1 MRKTIYVLSLLILVL
16 GTWLV
21 VLWFPSFTP
30 QEDDRQETRYG
41 LNEGLELV
49 EQDNGKE
56 GKRYVVEDA
65 DGKELFVIPMRHSLL
80 DTRFRNGQLRFR
92 EQVTH
97 REGFIDRQGMVTFT
111 HEGFISIHENNKNL
125 KTTSTNTLSED
136 PSNTSTTYQ
145 GQQLPYTRE
154 HLWCDQTNCPIGAK
168 RSHKWISTRWHKTTP
183 STRKQPKSCK
193 AS

>member
-21 VLWFPSFTP
+21 VLWLPSFTP

-56 GKRYVVEDA
+56 GKRYIVEDA
-65 DGKELFVIPMRHSLL
+65 DGKELFVIPLRNSLL

-111 HEGFISIHENNKNL
+111 HEGLISIHENNKNL
-125 KTTSTNTLSED
+125 KTTYANTLSED

-145 GQQLPYTRE
+145 GTTTTYTRE
-154 HLWCDQTNCPIGAK
+154 HL
-168 RSHKWISTRWHKTTP
+168 
-183 STRKQPKSCK
+183 
-193 AS
+193 

>member
-21 VLWFPSFTP
+21 VLWLPAFTS

-49 EQDNGKE
+49 EQDNGKD

-65 DGKELFVIPMRHSLL
+65 DGKEQFVIPLRNCLL
-80 DTRFRNGQLRFR
+80 DTRFRNGLLRFR
-92 EQVTH
+92 EQVSH

-111 HEGFISIHENNKNL
+111 HEGFVSVHENNKNL
-125 KTTSTNTLSED
+125 KTSSANTSSED
-136 PSNTSTTYQ
+136 PSNTSASYQ
-145 GQQLPYTRE
+145 GATVHE
-154 HLWCDQTNCPIGAK
+154 GT
-168 RSHKWISTRWHKTTP
+168 SMV
-183 STRKQPKSCK
+183 
-193 AS
+193 

>member
-21 VLWFPSFTP
+21 VLWLPSFTP

-65 DGKELFVIPMRHSLL
+65 DGKELFVIPLRNSLL

-111 HEGFISIHENNKNL
+111 HEGFVSIHENNKNL
-125 KTTSTNTLSED
+125 KTTYANTLSED

-145 GQQLPYTRE
+145 GTTTTVHEGTSMVRSNKLSNRSKTLSQVDLHTMAQNNPYGTV
-154 HLWCDQTNCPIGAK
+154 
-168 RSHKWISTRWHKTTP
+168 RSIAP
-183 STRKQPKSCK
+183 
-193 AS
+193 

>member
-21 VLWFPSFTP
+21 VLWLPSFTP

-65 DGKELFVIPMRHSLL
+65 DGNIIDVELDYTEGYAHQMLRYSREYGLL
-80 DTRFRNGQLRFR
+80 
-92 EQVTH
+92 
-97 REGFIDRQGMVTFT
+97 
-111 HEGFISIHENNKNL
+111 
-125 KTTSTNTLSED
+125 
-136 PSNTSTTYQ
+136 
-145 GQQLPYTRE
+145 
-154 HLWCDQTNCPIGAK
+154 
-168 RSHKWISTRWHKTTP
+168 
-183 STRKQPKSCK
+183 
-193 AS
+193 

>member
-21 VLWFPSFTP
+21 VLWLPSFTP

-65 DGKELFVIPMRHSLL
+65 DGKELFVIPLRNSLL

-111 HEGFISIHENNKNL
+111 HEGFVSIHENNKNL
-125 KTTSTNTLSED
+125 KTTSANTLSED
-136 PSNTSTTYQ
+136 PLIQVRPTK

-154 HLWCDQTNCPIGAK
+154 HLWCDRTNCPIGAK
-168 RSHKWISTRWHKTTP
+168 RSHKWLSTRWHKTTP